1 MLQPIVAKRV
11 RLVGLD
17 VDGVMTDAGVYIGMS
32 DGGIIELKRFD
43 IQDTVGIHLLQVAR
57 IKVVIVSGRFSEATN
72 IRARELGIDEVVQD
86 PKARKLPAFQ
96 EMLDRLGVRMEEA
109 AFVGDDLPDL
119 PVLTRVG
126 LPVAVQNARPEVR
139 EVAAYVTGKPGGNGA
154 VRDFVEA
161 LLHARGEWED
171 VVRRYLAERGDPT
184 PRLSG
189 AH

>member
-1 MLQPIVAKRV
+1 MAKRV

-17 VDGVMTDAGVYIGMS
+17 VDGVMTDAGVYIGMG
-32 DGGIIELKRFD
+32 DGGITELKRFD
-43 IQDTVGIHLLQVAR
+43 IQDTVGVHLLQVAR
-57 IKVVIVSGRFSEATN
+57 IKVVIVSGRYSEATN

-96 EMLDRLGVRMEEA
+96 EMLDRLGIRMEEA

-119 PVLTRVG
+119 PVLSRVG

-139 EVAAYVTGKPGGNGA
+139 EIAAYVTGKPGGQGA

-184 PRLSG
+184 LRSSG